1 MNRSTPFSLSMAL
14 NSGACTAAGAAAT
27 LTVVT
32 EVATIIKGIFGTAV
46 ADEAKTLV
54 AVTTDGVPSS
64 DTHGYKTTTFNTL
77 YGGASTNEDAPD
89 SNSGQAAILVH
100 CANAAGETKT
110 IQGPSVQLDDSGN
123 LQNALQFPQI
133 PDTLTPY
140 CYQVLKAGLTAGDI
154 VPGTSNWN
162 ATGFTNTV
170 VNVAVLPS
178 RAYFA

>member
-1 MNRSTPFSLSMAL
+1 MNTTQPFGLNMAF

-32 EVATIIKGIFGTAV
+32 AVVATVKGVFATAV
-46 ADEAKTLV
+46 SAEAKTLA

-154 VPGTSNWN
+154 VPGASNWN
-162 ATGFTNTV
+162 ATGFTSSITNIAT
-170 VNVAVLPS
+170 LPNRPVS
-178 RAYFA
+178 A

>member
-1 MNRSTPFSLSMAL
+1 MNTTQPFGLNMAF

-32 EVATIIKGIFGTAV
+32 AVVATVKGVFATSVSA
-46 ADEAKTLV
+46 EAKTLA

-64 DTHGYKTTTFNTL
+64 DSTGYAATTFNTL
-77 YGGASTNEDAPD
+77 YGGASTSADAPD
-89 SNSGQAAILVH
+89 NNSGQAAILVH
-100 CANAAGETKT
+100 CTTAGGVTKS
-110 IQGPSVQLDDSGN
+110 IQGPSVQLDASGN

-162 ATGFTNTV
+162 ATGFTSTV

-178 RAYFA
+178 KAYFA

>member
-1 MNRSTPFSLSMAL
+1 MNTTQPFGLNMAF

-27 LTVVT
+27 LTVVADV
-32 EVATIIKGIFGTAV
+32 VATVNGVFTSV
-46 ADEAKTLV
+46 ADEAKTLA

-64 DTHGYKTTTFNTL
+64 DSTGYAATTFNTL
-77 YGGASTNEDAPD
+77 YGGASTSADAPD
-89 SNSGQAAILVH
+89 NNDGQAALLVH
-100 CANAAGETKT
+100 CTTSAGVTKS

-162 ATGFTNTV
+162 DTGFTNTV
-170 VNVAVLPS
+170 VDVAVLPS